1 MPPALSRSSALLAL
15 CAYAALI
22 AYGSLY
28 PFSGWQ
34 ANADTWSFLD
44 FGLHHRPLSFP
55 DLVVNALI
63 YIPMGLLLRCARP
76 GMSNARSAML
86 AMLIGGLLSLCV
98 ESAQAH
104 LPQRVPALSDLLLN
118 TAGAVAGALL
128 YGPLAADGWLMRWF
142 ARWRTPRFQRGTT
155 SDLLLI
161 AFGGW
166 ALSQLSPFV
175 PSLDLGLVR
184 NGLKPLAVFF
194 DDPARFDGIRALT
207 YGLEIGALALLAR
220 DARLPGTSITR
231 TLWLFVIGVLVLKGF
246 IVSRQVSAEALTGA
260 AAGLILALAS
270 PRVLKP
276 LRPPISALALVLAA
290 ILSELSPESGPLR
303 SLNLV
308 PFVAHMTQPMLGIS
322 VLLDSAWYYLALA
335 LALHRC
341 GTMAANVQGLVIVV
355 FCTAFAFILEW
366 LQQQIPGRT
375 PDITSVAIAL
385 IAAGV
390 TSRRLALDSMMPR
403 PRSTAR
409 LAATL
414 LTSCVCA
421 TVAGAWAMTRPSPVV
436 AATSADK
443 AMLPAPETMRKP
455 PPIPGFKIAHPRLP
469 HPDDSERMRIR
480 STNIGYV
487 HQLLARA
494 KSGQGD
500 LNAAIQAEVLEPGS
514 QDVRLIIERVLRLKP
529 TWRGHEQTKPIALAY
544 DWLHAQVPPDLMPK
558 LKDKVVEA
566 CEYQIHVIRT
576 ERLSPYNVY
585 LYNSPLQALMACAL
599 AIYRDDPR
607 ADPVMAFTHDYW
619 INRVLP
625 VWRQIGGRN
634 GGWHEGGEYVG
645 IGIGQAIYQVPAMW
659 RAATGEDFVRSE
671 PAIRGFVDFIL
682 ARRLPNGTDLR
693 QGDVGFPRREV
704 PDALALAIE
713 LRDAT
718 AYRALG
724 PKKLRLEPTSWPW
737 GPLPDAALHAA
748 ASVSPPKPLLHHAD
762 GLGLVIA
769 RNGWR
774 RDSTVVTFKAG
785 DNFWSHSHL
794 DQGGFTIYS
803 GAGLALDSGCYCGAY
818 GSDHFTNY
826 YSQTI
831 AHNTITVTDP
841 LDDSPMPAPE
851 GQPERAV
858 ANDGGQRRIGSGWRL
873 RAAPLD
879 LADWQ
884 HQFEDF
890 HTGRLHRLFD
900 EHGLLIALADITPA
914 YTNSQSRK
922 GSFHHRSRRVE
933 RAWRILAYDRPSG
946 VVVVYDDIV
955 ATRADFVKRWLIH
968 GALAPNI
975 EGKRFT
981 FERPADTPDGGSAHL
996 YGEVLFPAG
1005 AQLTPIGGRGF
1016 EFFVDGFNFDGNGKV
1031 AEEIARRSG
1040 DFDAGAWR
1048 IEVTPAQAALRDRF
1062 LVVMQADHLRRP
1074 APHVERLNGGG
1085 GKIGARVVTTDRTIE
1100 LMFDDEALQL
1110 EATLYTPASPGGLHI
1125 TETADTAPPPRA
1137 GRLNELRRW
1146 FGESSGTH

>member
-76 GMSNARSAML
+76 GMSHARSAML

-184 NGLKPLAVFF
+184 NGLKPLAAFF

-322 VLLDSAWYYLALA
+322 VLLDSAWYFLALA

-341 GTMAANVQGLVIVV
+341 GTMAANAQGPVIVV

-385 IAAGV
+385 ITAGV
-390 TSRRLALDSMMPR
+390 TSRRLALDSTMPR

-645 IGIGQAIYQVPAMW
+645 IGIGQAIYQLPAMW
-659 RAATGEDFVRSE
+659 RSATGEDLFARE
-671 PAIRGFVDFIL
+671 PALRGFLDFLIH
-682 ARRLPNGTDLR
+682 RLRPDR
-693 QGDVGFPRREV
+693 SAERWGDGRFPRRDV
-704 PDALALAIE
+704 PDAIALALEYRHA
-713 LRDAT
+713 A
-718 AYRALG
+718 AYTLFAPRERRIG
-724 PKKLRLEPTSWPW
+724 PTTWPW
-737 GPLPDAALHAA
+737 GPLPDDTLRDPSAIAAL
-748 ASVSPPKPLLHHAD
+748 PLTHVAD
-762 GLGLVIA
+762 GLGLVFT
-769 RNGWR
+769 RTSWR
-774 RDSTVVTFKAG
+774 ENATFISFKAG
-785 DNFWSHSHL
+785 DNYWSHSHL
-794 DQGGFTIYS
+794 DQGAFTVFK
-803 GAGLALDSGCYCGAY
+803 GAALALDSGCYCGY
-818 GSDHFTNY
+818 GKDHHLNY
-826 YSQTI
+826 HYQTI
-831 AHNTITVTDP
+831 AHNTLTVTDP
-841 LDDSPMPAPE
+841 ADDLPLPARKDKP
-851 GQPERAV
+851 PRPI
-858 ANDGGQRRIGSGWRL
+858 ANDGGQRRVGSGWDL
-873 RAAPLD
+873 SAAPLD
-879 LADWQ
+879 LGDW
-884 HQFEDF
+884 ESKYADF
-890 HTGRLHRLFD
+890 HTGRLVAVHDRD
-900 EHGLLIALADITPA
+900 DLLVALADITTA
-914 YTNSQSRK
+914 YTNKDSGNRL
-922 GSFHHRSRRVE
+922 FHARSRRVE
-933 RAWRILAYDRPSG
+933 KAWRIFIHDRRSDAF
-946 VVVVYDDIV
+946 VVYDDV
-955 ATRADFVKRWLIH
+955 ESTQPEFAKRWLLH
-968 GALAPNI
+968 GALAPRI
-975 EGKRFT
+975 EGRRFT
-981 FERPADTPDGGSAHL
+981 LERPADTVPGARARL
-996 YGEVLFPAG
+996 QGEVVFPRD
-1005 AQLTPIGGRGF
+1005 AQLLPIGGPGF
-1016 EFFVDGFNFDGNGKV
+1016 EFFAGERNFDDDGAV
-1031 AEEIARRSG
+1031 AGLVAKNAR
-1040 DFDAGAWR
+1040 DIDAGAWR
-1048 IEVTPAQAALRDRF
+1048 LEVMPAQAALRDRF
-1062 LVVMQADHLRRP
+1062 LVVMRAGLDESAPLQVTPLDDADGLGVRVQVDGRTLTVKLADDRLAADVSADGPEGRRSALVTGDGRRAPAESWLQALRRLLS
-1074 APHVERLNGGG
+1074 R
-1085 GKIGARVVTTDRTIE
+1085 
-1100 LMFDDEALQL
+1100 
-1110 EATLYTPASPGGLHI
+1110 
-1125 TETADTAPPPRA
+1125 
-1137 GRLNELRRW
+1137 
-1146 FGESSGTH
+1146 

>member
-194 DDPARFDGIRALT
+194 DDPARFAGIRALT

-341 GTMAANVQGLVIVV
+341 GTMAANAQGLVIVV

-645 IGIGQAIYQVPAMW
+645 IGIGQAIYQLPAMW
-659 RAATGEDFVRSE
+659 RSATAQDLFRDE
-671 PAIRGFVDFIL
+671 PAIRGFTDFL
-682 ARRLPNGTDLR
+682 LHRLRPDGTPER
-693 QGDVGFPRREV
+693 WGDGRHPRRGV
-704 PDALALAIE
+704 PDAIALAIE
-713 LRDAT
+713 YRNSA
-718 AYRALG
+718 AYSVFAGESPRI
-724 PKKLRLEPTSWPW
+724 EPTAWPW
-737 GPLPDAALHAA
+737 GPLPERSLFDPAARSRL
-748 ASVSPPKPLLHHAD
+748 PLVHVAD
-762 GLGLVIA
+762 GIGWVFA
-769 RNGWR
+769 RNNWR
-774 RDSTVVTFKAG
+774 PDATFITFKAG

-794 DQGGFTIYS
+794 DQGSFTLFKGS
-803 GAGLALDSGCYCGAY
+803 ALALDSGCYCGY
-818 GSDHFTNY
+818 GKDHHLNY
-826 YSQTI
+826 QYQTI

-841 LDDSPMPAPE
+841 LDTQPMPSRNN
-851 GQPERAV
+851 QPPRMI
-858 ANDGGQRRIGSGWRL
+858 ANDGGQRRVGSGWDL
-873 RAAPLD
+873 HPAPLD
-879 LADWQ
+879 IEDWQ
-884 HQFEDF
+884 RKHEDF
-890 HTGRLHRLFD
+890 HTGRLVKLVEAD
-900 EHGLLIALADITPA
+900 DLLIALTDITPA
-914 YTNSQSRK
+914 YTNTES
-922 GSFHHRSRRVE
+922 GSGRFHARTRRVE
-933 RAWRILAYDRPSG
+933 RAWRIFIYDRVSDLF
-946 VVVVYDDIV
+946 VVYDNV
-955 ATRADFVKRWLIH
+955 ESTEPEFLKRWLLH
-968 GALAPNI
+968 SALSPHI
-975 EGKRFT
+975 EGSRFVI
-981 FERPADTPDGGSAHL
+981 ERPAATKGADTGRLEGD
-996 YGEVLFPAG
+996 VLLPRD
-1005 AQLTPIGGRGF
+1005 AQLVNIGGPGF
-1016 EFFVDGFNFDGNGKV
+1016 EFFIDGRNFDENGSL
-1031 AEEIARRSG
+1031 AANIARG
-1040 DFDAGAWR
+1040 PAELDPGAWR
-1048 IEVTPAQAALRDRF
+1048 LEVTPSLPARSDRF
-1062 LVVMQADHLRRP
+1062 LVVMRPVLGDAPPVRTQASEDESS
-1074 APHVERLNGGG
+1074 VV
-1085 GKIGARVVTTDRTIE
+1085 ARVSLPGRDIALRIPHEQLAVELTLTTSAGKRTHRVEGVSERVTPRGW
-1100 LMFDDEALQL
+1100 MQ
-1110 EATLYTPASPGGLHI
+1110 GLKSLLSI
-1125 TETADTAPPPRA
+1125 R
-1137 GRLNELRRW
+1137 
-1146 FGESSGTH
+1146 